1 VFEFSNEWRNYLVPM
16 LFKQQKF
23 TKQSY
28 SQLPIFNYMNR
39 VQNNTWLDMLVL
51 VIVSAII
58 FFMFVNKSLKNRS
71 AQNYI

>member
-23 TKQSY
+23 TSRSY
-28 SQLPIFNYMNR
+28 DQLPIFNYKNR
-39 VQNNTWLDMLVL
+39 IQNNIWLDMLVL
-51 VIVSAII
+51 VIVSTII
-58 FFMFVNKSLKNRS
+58 FFIFAGKSLKNRS